1 MEDWLWSDGRTGSRV
16 SNAQFNSMERAYNN
30 MRDRVERMKVL
41 LKNHLLQ
48 VKPLTQSLVPLPRE
62 KKKRQRAVD
71 DDEED
76 TILP

>member
-1 MEDWLWSDGRTGSRV
+1 MQIMQIQLNGKGLYT
-16 SNAQFNSMERAYNN
+16 N
-30 MRDRVERMKVL
+30 MRDLVERMKVL

-62 KKKRQRAVD
+62 KRKRQRAVE

-76 TILP
+76 TILQ